1 MMNKRIL
8 SLISLLVVVILAGA
22 ILAACG
28 YGSTAIPVPTSTSV
42 GNNAAVDGQAI
53 MQQSCSVCHSITRV
67 TSAHHTA
74 AQWQNTV
81 NRMINHGAKL
91 TSKEEQVLL
100 DYLAQN
106 YK

>member
-1 MMNKRIL
+1 MKKRIL
-8 SLISLLVVVILAGA
+8 FLISFLIVVMAAGTILS
-22 ILAACG
+22 ACG
-28 YGSTAIPVPTSTSV
+28 SGSTPPPVPTSISV
-42 GNNAAVDGQAI
+42 GNNTALDGQVI

-91 TSKEEQVLL
+91 TSKEEQALI
-100 DYLAQN
+100 DYLAQHYN
-106 YK
+106 

>member
-1 MMNKRIL
+1 MINKRIN
-8 SLISLLVVVILAGA
+8 SLIRLLLLVMLAGT

-28 YGSTAIPVPTSTSV
+28 SGSTATPVPTSKSV
-42 GNNAAVDGQAI
+42 GNNTALDGQAL
-53 MQQSCSVCHSITRV
+53 MQEHCSVCHSITRV

-91 TSKEEQVLL
+91 APQEEQVLI